1 VQQYRSSGRTGV
13 QTIIPQTRIWFN
25 EEIRSRNFLIPG
37 LIAVIMTLIGALLT
51 SMVVARE
58 WERGTMESLLTTP
71 VDIGEMLLS
80 KLVPYFLLG
89 MGGMVISLA
98 TSVWLFRVP
107 LRGSLLVLAGTASLF
122 MLAAIGMGLLIS
134 TIARSQFIA
143 GQVAIV
149 TTFLPAFILSGF
161 IFDIHSMPAPIQYLT
176 HIIPARYFVAILQT
190 SFLTGDV
197 YEVIAP
203 NAFALLVMSV
213 LFLFLVRRR
222 STRLIG

>member
-1 VQQYRSSGRTGV
+1 
-13 QTIIPQTRIWFN
+13 
-25 EEIRSRNFLIPG
+25 
-37 LIAVIMTLIGALLT
+37 
-51 SMVVARE
+51 
-58 WERGTMESLLTTP
+58 MESLLTTP
-71 VDIGEMLLS
+71 VGVGEMLLS

-89 MGGMVISLA
+89 MGGMAISLA
-98 TSVWLFRVP
+98 TSVWLFQVP

-134 TIARSQFIA
+134 TIARNQFIA

-161 IFDIHSMPAPIQYLT
+161 IFDIHSMPTPIQYLT

-190 SFLTGDV
+190 SFLAGDI

-203 NAFALLVMSV
+203 NAFALLIMSII
-213 LFLFLVRRR
+213 FLFLVRRR